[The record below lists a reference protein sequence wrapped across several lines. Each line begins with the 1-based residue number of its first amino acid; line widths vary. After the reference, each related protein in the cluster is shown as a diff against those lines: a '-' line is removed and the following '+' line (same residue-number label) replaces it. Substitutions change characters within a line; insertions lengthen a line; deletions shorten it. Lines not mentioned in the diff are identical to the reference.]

1 MTLKNIRLKVKISS
15 MSSGQ
20 KLALYGVVLVRSLYI
35 YSLVSLVLASL
46 ILPNLSTGIFYIL
59 KKII

>member
-35 YSLVSLVLASL
+35 YSLVCLVLASL